1 MLVIDLSAL
10 CYRLSPMTMGLFL
23 TFEGPEG
30 SGKSTQARLL
40 YEQLHARHYPA
51 ILVRE
56 PGGTRIGNLV
66 RRIVLDLQ
74 YTEMASTTE
83 TLLFAASRAQLVS
96 EVIRPYLDQ
105 GGIVVCDR
113 YADSTYA
120 YQGYGLGRDL
130 EELRTITAA
139 ATGGL
144 RPDITIY
151 LDLSAEEG
159 LERKWRKRREMRS
172 QNERLGRRSIELNNL
187 PPVEARGTTVEWN
200 RLDAR
205 ELEYHQR
212 VEAGYRELIAQDPAR
227 WRCFDAR
234 QSIEGLLEQI
244 MVAVEPALGHIK
256 QLEPE
261 S

>member
-1 MLVIDLSAL
+1 MS
-10 CYRLSPMTMGLFL
+10 LFV

-40 YEQLHARHYPA
+40 YERLHSRDYPI

-56 PGGTRIGNLV
+56 PGGTRISDMI

-74 YTEMASTTE
+74 HTEMAPTTE

-96 EVIRPYLDQ
+96 EVIRPYLGQ
-105 GGIVVCDR
+105 GGIVLCDR

-144 RPDITIY
+144 LPDVTIY
-151 LDLSAEEG
+151 LDLTADEG
-159 LERKWRKRREMRS
+159 LERKRRKRQEVAEQGSRAS
-172 QNERLGRRSIELNNL
+172 GDLSGKALRLPAPL
-187 PPVEARGTTVEWN
+187 PPVRTAPEGRAADVEWN

-205 ELEYHQR
+205 ELEYHRR
-212 VEAGYRELIAQDPAR
+212 VAAGYRDLIAQEPGR
-227 WRCFDAR
+227 WRIFDAR
-234 QSIEGLLEQI
+234 QPIDTLAEQI
-244 MVAVEPALGHIK
+244 AQSIAPWLDHIRM
-256 QLEPE
+256 LEP
-261 S
+261 SPR

>member
-1 MLVIDLSAL
+1 MS
-10 CYRLSPMTMGLFL
+10 LFV

-40 YEQLHARHYPA
+40 YSWLSARGYPA

-56 PGGTRIGNLV
+56 PGGTRIGDMI

-74 YTEMASTTE
+74 NTEMAPNTE

-96 EVIRPYLDQ
+96 QTIRPYLDL
-105 GGIVVCDR
+105 GGIVLCDR

-130 EELRTITAA
+130 DELRAITAA

-144 RPDITIY
+144 LPDVTVYLDITA
-151 LDLSAEEG
+151 DEG
-159 LERKWRKRREMRS
+159 LERKRRKRQS
-172 QNERLGRRSIELNNL
+172 DQASGRAGQAESSPLL
-187 PPVEARGTTVEWN
+187 PPRPIAPAIPRENIVEWN

-205 ELEYHQR
+205 ELVVR
-212 VEAGYRELIAQDPAR
+212 VQLQDAVLILRKVEHHGDVAALTGETGAAASRQDGGAVLAGDG
-227 WRCFDAR
+227 D
-234 QSIEGLLEQI
+234 S
-244 MVAVEPALGHIK
+244 GHDV
-256 QLEPE
+256 L
-261 S
+261 

>member
-1 MLVIDLSAL
+1 MS
-10 CYRLSPMTMGLFL
+10 LFV

-40 YEQLHARHYPA
+40 HGWLSARGYPA

-56 PGGTRIGNLV
+56 PGGTRIGDMI

-74 YTEMASTTE
+74 NTEMAPTTE

-96 EVIRPYLDQ
+96 QTIRPYLDL
-105 GGIVVCDR
+105 GGIVLCDR

-130 EELRTITAA
+130 DELRAITAA

-144 RPDITIY
+144 LPDVTVYLDIT
-151 LDLSAEEG
+151 AEEG
-159 LERKWRKRREMRS
+159 LERKRRKRQADQAS
-172 QNERLGRRSIELNNL
+172 GRLGQPENALL
-187 PPVEARGTTVEWN
+187 TPPRPVAPAISRENSVEWN

-205 ELEYHQR
+205 ELAYHQK
-212 VEAGYRELIAQDPAR
+212 VAAGYQQLIAQEPQR
-227 WRCFDAR
+227 WHLFDAR
-234 QSIEGLLEQI
+234 QPVEELAEQI
-244 MVAVEPALGHIK
+244 AHDLSPWLDHI
-256 QLEPE
+256 QNLEP
-261 S
+261 